1 VVEGPPR
8 RGVSVASA
16 DKRGAD
22 SESLEAPPQ
31 WGTGGGIEAYR
42 QKIPSGASR
51 CRRRTEWSG
60 QRGGAKGDKKGQ
72 CAGRSGVRQWVGA
85 PPGSWT
91 LRGRSS
97 GTDRASRRRRVAEQ
111 SGG

>member
-8 RGVSVASA
+8 WGVSVASA

-31 WGTGGGIEAYR
+31 WGMGGEERRIAKQFPVAPVAAAGG
-42 QKIPSGASR
+42 QSDPVSGGEPRA
-51 CRRRTEWSG
+51 T
-60 QRGGAKGDKKGQ
+60 KKGNVPEGRG
-72 CAGRSGVRQWVGA
+72 CAGGLGA
-85 PPGSWT
+85 PGSWT